1 MRSGALERVRST
13 VGRGAGDELPH
24 ADRTDVPQRAEP
36 HVIAG
41 GVHYAHDRLQI
52 LNRTLFQP
60 LTRGPF
66 FFSPATQ
73 VSSSVLVLPPDQLV
87 AERAPRRTVIR
98 RLLLGDGDADT
109 DICVSASAADL
120 GRERQV
126 VCAGRE
132 LEERGLTAHV
142 VTAVP
147 ALADLESGPR
157 GDLRPSCRASWVVL
171 GVGGGVDGAS
181 SLGGGDVGRE
191 ALAHCH
197 LRRDAEGKRGRGR

>member
-1 MRSGALERVRST
+1 MTRRTTCNPRGRV
-13 VGRGAGDELPH
+13 H
-24 ADRTDVPQRAEP
+24 
-36 HVIAG
+36 H
-41 GVHYAHDRLQI
+41 AHDRPQI
-52 LNRTLFQP
+52 LYRTQFNLQMGARCLLAP
-60 LTRGPF
+60 SLKLLAQCAR
-66 FFSPATQ
+66 
-73 VSSSVLVLPPDQLV
+73 LRLPPDQFV
-87 AERAPRRTVIR
+87 TERAPRRTVIW

-109 DICVSASAADL
+109 DICVSASAAGL
-120 GRERQV
+120 GREWQM

-157 GDLRPSCRASWVVL
+157 GDLRPSCRARWLVL

-181 SLGGGDVGRE
+181 SLGGGDAGRE

-197 LRRDAEGKRGRGR
+197 LRRDAEGKKEVGVADRVRR